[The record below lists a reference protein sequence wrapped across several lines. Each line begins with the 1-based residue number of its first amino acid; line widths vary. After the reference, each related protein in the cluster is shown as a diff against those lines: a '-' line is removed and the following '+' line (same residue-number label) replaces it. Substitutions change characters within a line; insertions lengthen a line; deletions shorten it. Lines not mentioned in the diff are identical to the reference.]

1 MAKKAPA
8 KAVEVKEEVKAVET
22 VVETAVKEAPVVEA
36 VPVEAAP
43 VEEAP
48 KKRATKSA
56 SKKTA
61 EKKTAEKKPVAKK
74 TAEKKTAE
82 KKTAEKTSSRK
93 AAPKT
98 NLFIQYQGV
107 ELSYADLVERVK
119 ADSGIDSPKSVNIY
133 VKPEDNM
140 VYYVV
145 NENEKVGGFVIA

>member
-8 KAVEVKEEVKAVET
+8 KAVEVKEEVKAVEA
-22 VVETAVKEAPVVEA
+22 VIETAVKEAPV
-36 VPVEAAP
+36 VEAAP

-48 KKRATKSA
+48 KKRATKSV
-56 SKKTA
+56 S
-61 EKKTAEKKPVAKK
+61 KKTAEKKPVAKK

-107 ELSYADLVERVK
+107 ELSYADLIERVK
-119 ADSGIDSPKSVNIY
+119 ADSGIDSPKSVNLY

-145 NENEKVGGFVIA
+145 NENEKVGGFVTA

>member
-8 KAVEVKEEVKAVET
+8 KAVEVKEEVKAVEA
-22 VVETAVKEAPVVEA
+22 VAETAVKEAPVAEA

-48 KKRATKSA
+48 KKRTTKSA

-61 EKKTAEKKPVAKK
+61 EKKTAEKKPAAKK

-82 KKTAEKTSSRK
+82 KKTSSRK

-107 ELSYADLVERVK
+107 ELSYADLIERVK
-119 ADSGIDSPKSVNIY
+119 ADSGIDSPKSVNLY

>member
-8 KAVEVKEEVKAVET
+8 KAVEVKEEVKAVEA
-22 VVETAVKEAPVVEA
+22 VVETAVKEAPV
-36 VPVEAAP
+36 VEAAP

-61 EKKTAEKKPVAKK
+61 EKKPVAKK

-82 KKTAEKTSSRK
+82 KKTTDKTSSRK

-107 ELSYADLVERVK
+107 ELSYADLIERVK
-119 ADSGIDSPKSVNIY
+119 ADSGIDSPKSVNLY

>member
-8 KAVEVKEEVKAVET
+8 KAVEVKEEVKAVEA
-22 VVETAVKEAPVVEA
+22 VVETEVKEAPVAEA

-61 EKKTAEKKPVAKK
+61 EKKTAEKKPAAKK
-74 TAEKKTAE
+74 TAEKTS
-82 KKTAEKTSSRK
+82 EKTSSRK

-107 ELSYADLVERVK
+107 ELSYADLIERVK
-119 ADSGIDSPKSVNIY
+119 ADSGIDSPKSVNLY

>member
-8 KAVEVKEEVKAVET
+8 KAVEVKEEVKAVEA
-22 VVETAVKEAPVVEA
+22 VVETAVKEAPV
-36 VPVEAAP
+36 VEAAP

-56 SKKTA
+56 S
-61 EKKTAEKKPVAKK
+61 KKTAEKKPVAKK

-107 ELSYADLVERVK
+107 ELSYADLIERVK
-119 ADSGIDSPKSVNIY
+119 ADSGIDSPKSVNLY

>member
-8 KAVEVKEEVKAVET
+8 KAVEVKEEVKAVEA
-22 VVETAVKEAPVVEA
+22 VIETAVKEAPV
-36 VPVEAAP
+36 VEAAP

-48 KKRATKSA
+48 KKRATKSV
-56 SKKTA
+56 S
-61 EKKTAEKKPVAKK
+61 KKTAEKKPVAKK

-107 ELSYADLVERVK
+107 ELSYADLIERVK
-119 ADSGIDSPKSVNIY
+119 ADSGIDSPKSVNLY

>member
-8 KAVEVKEEVKAVET
+8 KAVEVKEEVKAVEA
-22 VVETAVKEAPVVEA
+22 VVETAVKEAPV
-36 VPVEAAP
+36 VEAAP

-48 KKRATKSA
+48 KKRATKSV
-56 SKKTA
+56 S
-61 EKKTAEKKPVAKK
+61 KKTAEKKPVAKK

-107 ELSYADLVERVK
+107 ELSYADLIERVK
-119 ADSGIDSPKSVNIY
+119 ADSGIDSPKSVNLY

>member
-8 KAVEVKEEVKAVET
+8 KAVEVKEEVKAVEA
-22 VVETAVKEAPVVEA
+22 VVETEVKEAPVAEA

-61 EKKTAEKKPVAKK
+61 EKKTAEKKPAAKK

-82 KKTAEKTSSRK
+82 KKTSSRK

-107 ELSYADLVERVK
+107 ELSYADLIERVK
-119 ADSGIDSPKSVNIY
+119 ADSGIDSPKSVNLY